1 MRIFQFLF
9 EGIRFAIHAIGSN
22 KLRTFLTMLGVA
34 IGIFAITGILSMVNS
49 LEYSITKNLSALG
62 NTTMFVHNWPWKDV
76 GEDWY
81 KYWGR
86 PKVSYK
92 DYTKVKNELNDAEAV
107 YYEVSKGG
115 QTAKFEGKAVNSIVV
130 TGCTEDMGKIKV
142 YDLTEGRNFSQIEF
156 FRGANVCML
165 GYEVAKGLFD
175 DKPAVGKS
183 IRVGGDKL
191 KVIGVYAKRGISLG
205 GPSEDEIVY
214 VPYKMVTGMYNI
226 NQRWGLEKMLT
237 VKAISSDKIDYVE
250 SELIGLMRASRG
262 LRPQAEDN
270 FSINKQEMLMNMLDS
285 FFESLRMGGGF
296 ISIFS
301 LFVSLFSI
309 GLIMYISVRER
320 TKEIGIQKSLGSTK
334 GFILY
339 QFLVEALI
347 ICLLGGLIGLG
358 LVTLT
363 VTGFQAI
370 IDNMELPF
378 TVAVTTFDIVFS
390 LGTSLVIGLL
400 AGIIPAG
407 IAASVDPVIAIRF
420 K

>member
-1 MRIFQFLF
+1 MRIFQFFL
-9 EGIRFAIHAIGSN
+9 EGIRFAIHAINSN
-22 KLRTFLTMLGVA
+22 KVRTFLTMMGVS

-76 GEDWY
+76 GDEWY

-92 DYTKVKNELNDAEAV
+92 DYTKVKNELKQVDAV

-115 QTAKFEGKAVNSIVV
+115 QTVKFEGKAVNPVVV
-130 TGCTEDMGKIKV
+130 TGCTEDMGIIKS
-142 YDLTEGRNFSQIEF
+142 YDLKEGRNFSQVEF
-156 FRGANVCML
+156 FRGTNVCML

-175 DKPAVGKS
+175 DGPAIGKS
-183 IRVGGDKL
+183 IRIGGDKL
-191 KVIGVYAKRGISLG
+191 KVIGVYSKRGIALG
-205 GPSEDEIVY
+205 GPSEDDIVY
-214 VPYKMVTGMYNI
+214 VPYRMASNMYNI

-237 VKAISSDKIDYVE
+237 VKASSTEEVDYVE

-270 FSINKQEMLMNMLDS
+270 FSINKQEMLMNMLGS

-339 QFLVEALI
+339 QFLLEALV
-347 ICLLGGLIGLG
+347 ICLLGGLVGLG
-358 LVTLT
+358 LVALC
-363 VTGFQAI
+363 VFGIQSMIENA
-370 IDNMELPF
+370 ELPF
-378 TVAVTTFDIVFS
+378 TVSVTTFDIVFS
-390 LGTSLVIGLL
+390 LGTSMLIGLL
-400 AGIIPAG
+400 AGIIPAA